1 MIGERS
7 KIMQIRNIFERLKK
21 GEIIPSD
28 DSRAYKMREA
38 SFATKALLLKM
49 KTPQTQ
55 KKSEHY

>member
-1 MIGERS
+1 ME
-7 KIMQIRNIFERLKK
+7 KDQNYADNKHFERLKK